1 MLAYLFAA
9 FSFKTDVSEG
19 LTQEQLEAVI
29 RWNATLAQGG
39 RDQERPQE
47 NVKSP
52 APEIL
57 TSFDTTLTPLG
68 TQYGATLGKPGKR
81 KRPRYAG
88 FATPCKPLQRLN
100 YHS

>member
-47 NVKSP
+47 NVSSP

-57 TSFDTTLTPLG
+57 TSFDTTLTPPG
-68 TQYGATLGKPGKR
+68 TQYGATQGKPEKR
-81 KRPRYAG
+81 NRLIYRDTQAG
-88 FATPCKPLQRLN
+88 ANPCN
-100 YHS
+100 T

>member
-19 LTQEQLEAVI
+19 LTQEQLEAII

-57 TSFDTTLTPLG
+57 TSFDTTLIPPG
-68 TQYGATLGKPGKR
+68 TQYGATQGKPQKR
-81 KRPRYAG
+81 NRLRNAA
-88 FATPCKPLQRLN
+88 FAIPCTPLQRLSD
-100 YHS
+100 HW

>member
-19 LTQEQLEAVI
+19 LTQEQLEAII

-57 TSFDTTLTPLG
+57 TSFDTTLTPPRA
-68 TQYGATLGKPGKR
+68 QYGATLCKPEKR
-81 KRPRYAG
+81 KPPRYVGYAILG
-88 FATPCKPLQRLN
+88 KPLQRMTD
-100 YHS
+100 HS

>member
-29 RWNATLAQGG
+29 RWNGTLAQGG
-39 RDQERPQE
+39 GDQERPHE
-47 NVKSP
+47 NVRAP
-52 APEIL
+52 APKLLI
-57 TSFDTTLTPLG
+57 SFDTTLTPLG
-68 TQYGATLGKPGKR
+68 TQHGATWSKTEQRKPS
-81 KRPRYAG
+81 RYAG
-88 FATPCKPLQRLN
+88 FASPCKLLQRRS